1 MSESILK
8 ALMQLFAIVA
18 DAGTEEG
25 VVSPSRKIVDG
36 YLQQQLNKEL
46 LEEYLRIYDEFVAK
60 HHKKKGEK
68 RLASNS
74 VKVLRICEQ
83 INDELRQD
91 QKMLV
96 LLQLIEYVS
105 FGENVS
111 EMELQF
117 IQTVAETFNISKEEY
132 LNAKEFLFDNIALVS
147 EKEKLL
153 TIDSFGPPDNKDI
166 KYIFN
171 ENLRGQIVFLYI
183 KSTNMYACRYSGK
196 SSLFMNG
203 RNLKPR
209 WGYIFPAGGSI
220 RGPKVNTI
228 YYSDVAGKF
237 LHDESKAK
245 IEYAARDVEFR
256 FKNSENGIQ
265 KFNFT
270 AQSGQLIGVMGGSG
284 AGKSTL
290 LNVFN
295 GNLKPQ
301 KGAVMI
307 NGIDIYNEKEK
318 VKGIIGFVPQ
328 DDLLIEE
335 LTVYQNLYYSA
346 KLCFDNFN
354 EKEIDVAVSKVLQ
367 DLDLYEIRDL
377 KVGGPLNK
385 FISGGQRKRLNIA
398 LELIREPSVLFVD
411 EPTSGLSS
419 MDSEMVMDLLK
430 EQSLKGKLLL
440 INIHQPSSDIYKMFD
455 RILIMDKGGH
465 AIYYGNPIDAVTY
478 FKKMTNHVNA
488 EEGECITCGNV
499 NPEQVL
505 QIVEAKVVD
514 EYGKL
519 TRNRKVSSKE
529 WHNLYKENIESK
541 LNNEVTKETIPENKF
556 KIPGVLKQF
565 KIFTTRDILS
575 KLTNRQYVLLTFL
588 EAPLLA
594 VILGYFTKYIS
605 GDFYIFSEN
614 ENLPAYVFMAVVVS
628 LFLGMTISAE
638 EIIKDKKIQ
647 QREQFL
653 NLSRTGYLYSKI
665 IIMFGISAIQTITFV
680 LIGNLI
686 LGASSM
692 NLNYWL
698 VLFTTSCFANML
710 GLNISAAL
718 NSVVTIYILIP
729 FILVPQLL
737 LSGVIVKFDK
747 LHKNFS
753 SVEFVPFAGDM
764 MTSRWAY
771 EAIMVSQ
778 FKDNKYEKHFFDI
791 EKEISYNSFKCNYL
805 IPDLISK
812 IDKCE
817 NILTDASK
825 KEDLSKN
832 LLILYNEITKIH
844 KTEYDKEFKSLD
856 DLQPGKFTVQ
866 TAEKLRTY
874 LDKVKKFFSKQLSAR
889 ETDKDNKYRELVE
902 KFGSKEAL
910 EEFKKNYHNEQVANI
925 CLNAQEIRKT
935 CEENNHIV
943 QTMNPIF
950 KDPVSKIGRAH
961 MYAPVKKLF
970 GLKIDTYWFNIAFIW
985 LTTLMM
991 YFVLSFN
998 LLKKGLD
1005 FLENMKLFKVV
1016 KKISSNKPD
1025 KNGKE

>member
-1 MSESILK
+1 
-8 ALMQLFAIVA
+8 
-18 DAGTEEG
+18 
-25 VVSPSRKIVDG
+25 
-36 YLQQQLNKEL
+36 
-46 LEEYLRIYDEFVAK
+46 
-60 HHKKKGEK
+60 
-68 RLASNS
+68 
-74 VKVLRICEQ
+74 
-83 INDELRQD
+83 
-91 QKMLV
+91 
-96 LLQLIEYVS
+96 
-105 FGENVS
+105 
-111 EMELQF
+111 
-117 IQTVAETFNISKEEY
+117 
-132 LNAKEFLFDNIALVS
+132 
-147 EKEKLL
+147 
-153 TIDSFGPPDNKDI
+153 
-166 KYIFN
+166 
-171 ENLRGQIVFLYI
+171 
-183 KSTNMYACRYSGK
+183 
-196 SSLFMNG
+196 
-203 RNLKPR
+203 
-209 WGYIFPAGGSI
+209 
-220 RGPKVNTI
+220 
-228 YYSDVAGKF
+228 
-237 LHDESKAK
+237 
-245 IEYAARDVEFR
+245 
-256 FKNSENGIQ
+256 
-265 KFNFT
+265 
-270 AQSGQLIGVMGGSG
+270 
-284 AGKSTL
+284 
-290 LNVFN
+290 
-295 GNLKPQ
+295 
-301 KGAVMI
+301 
-307 NGIDIYNEKEK
+307 
-318 VKGIIGFVPQ
+318 
-328 DDLLIEE
+328 
-335 LTVYQNLYYSA
+335 
-346 KLCFDNFN
+346 
-354 EKEIDVAVSKVLQ
+354 
-367 DLDLYEIRDL
+367 
-377 KVGGPLNK
+377 
-385 FISGGQRKRLNIA
+385 
-398 LELIREPSVLFVD
+398 
-411 EPTSGLSS
+411 
-419 MDSEMVMDLLK
+419 
-430 EQSLKGKLLL
+430 
-440 INIHQPSSDIYKMFD
+440 
-455 RILIMDKGGH
+455 
-465 AIYYGNPIDAVTY
+465 
-478 FKKMTNHVNA
+478 
-488 EEGECITCGNV
+488 
-499 NPEQVL
+499 
-505 QIVEAKVVD
+505 
-514 EYGKL
+514 
-519 TRNRKVSSKE
+519 
-529 WHNLYKENIESK
+529 
-541 LNNEVTKETIPENKF
+541 
-556 KIPGVLKQF
+556 
-565 KIFTTRDILS
+565 
-575 KLTNRQYVLLTFL
+575 
-588 EAPLLA
+588 
-594 VILGYFTKYIS
+594 
-605 GDFYIFSEN
+605 
-614 ENLPAYVFMAVVVS
+614 
-628 LFLGMTISAE
+628 
-638 EIIKDKKIQ
+638 
-647 QREQFL
+647 
-653 NLSRTGYLYSKI
+653 
-665 IIMFGISAIQTITFV
+665 
-680 LIGNLI
+680 
-686 LGASSM
+686 
-692 NLNYWL
+692 
-698 VLFTTSCFANML
+698 ML